1 MWLLHVNVR
10 YWLVLVTPPLPG
22 TDDLG
27 GPIVI
32 VLSRMRSRLIV
43 LALVTAVAGCEIS
56 HMCTAIGSTEGLAIT
71 LDGTFDAGKVFQ
83 INLAEITPTPEVVP
97 FMTCSFAPSAPWTA
111 GQQLLCQSVV
121 SHSELVN
128 IIQIGDYEPKKLPI
142 KISSAGAL
150 VSEQTFEP
158 VFTTREINGPAAERA
173 GSRRSR

>member
-1 MWLLHVNVR
+1 MGPILPGPVPPLDARVEN
-10 YWLVLVTPPLPG
+10 LEDGSPLPG
-22 TDDLG
+22 RPGKGRQDLEAH
-27 GPIVI
+27 
-32 VLSRMRSRLIV
+32 
-43 LALVTAVAGCEIS
+43 ALPFNQD
-56 HMCTAIGSTEGLAIT
+56 GLAT
-71 LDGTFDAGKVFQ
+71 LGAVQHFRHPHPGLCHGVALHLYIVQPRLPEDSENK
-83 INLAEITPTPEVVP
+83 ITPTPEVVP

-121 SHSELVN
+121 SRSELVN